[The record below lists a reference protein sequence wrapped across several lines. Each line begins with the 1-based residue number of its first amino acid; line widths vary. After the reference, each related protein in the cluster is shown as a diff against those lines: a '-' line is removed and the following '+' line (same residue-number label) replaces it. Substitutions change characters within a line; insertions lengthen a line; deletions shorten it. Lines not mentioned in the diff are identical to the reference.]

1 MAHRK
6 AQSARAPHAPAP
18 PVVSGRWLLAAVG
31 MALAGAVLCA
41 WATLCLLFWQGSWQ
55 LLYHPA
61 AAITRTPAAAGL
73 AFEPVQFAT
82 TEAGRPRLSGWWIP
96 AAAAAPFSS
105 YTVLYL
111 HSQNGNLSNT
121 LSAMQTLHSVGLN
134 VLAFDYRG
142 YGQSQFVHP
151 SEARWKQDAEWAI
164 VYLTGTRH
172 INPHALVLNGVDLG
186 ANLALEIA
194 SAHPEL
200 AGVVLESPLAAP
212 VHAIFNDP
220 RARLVPAHVLVLDRY
235 DMNQPAANLR
245 IPSLWIIGPGQG
257 GAPQKPSA
265 FDKVT
270 APKSLVWLTAGP
282 EQQTDYAVAL
292 SRWLNGLAKHGAGP
306 ANSSAHSAQAPQ
318 SGVG

>member
-6 AQSARAPHAPAP
+6 AQSPRAPHAPAP

-31 MALAGAVLCA
+31 MALAGAALCT

-61 AAITRTPAAAGL
+61 AAVTQTPASGGL

-82 TEAGRPRLSGWWIP
+82 TEAGRPRLRGWWIP
-96 AAAAAPFSS
+96 AAPAAPFSG

-111 HSQNGNLSNT
+111 HGQSGNLSNT
-121 LSAMQTLHSVGLN
+121 LSALETLHGVGLN

-142 YGQSQFVHP
+142 FGQSQFAHP

-164 VYLTGTRH
+164 AYLTGTRH
-172 INPHALVLNGVDLG
+172 INPHALVLYGVDLG
-186 ANLALEIA
+186 ANLALEVA
-194 SAHPEL
+194 AAHSEL
-200 AGVVLESPLAAP
+200 AGVVLESPLPAP
-212 VHAIFNDP
+212 VNAIFNDP

-235 DMNQPAANLR
+235 ELSRPAAKLS
-245 IPSLWIIGPGQG
+245 IPSLWMIGPGQS

-270 APKSLVWLTAGP
+270 APKTLVWLTAGP
-282 EQQTDYAVAL
+282 DRQKNYAAAL
-292 SRWLNGLAKHGAGP
+292 SRWLDGIAHHSRNGGP
-306 ANSSAHSAQAPQ
+306 AGTPAHSAQAP
-318 SGVG
+318 